1 MVEFFFKIWLENVI
15 VNAKNLTSIKL
26 NTGLINYSAI
36 GAVLLWCLLNSWRMK
51 NLGKIHFP
59 DLHLNPINRDL
70 FVIISLAMLV
80 ALAIVTVGVMLISQ
94 I

>member
-1 MVEFFFKIWLENVI
+1 
-15 VNAKNLTSIKL
+15 
-26 NTGLINYSAI
+26 
-36 GAVLLWCLLNSWRMK
+36 MK